1 MSEQNE
7 AEVLTSKVFWVVYLG
22 AMLFMLSVILF
33 VL

>member
-1 MSEQNE
+1 MSEQSE
-7 AEVLTSKVFWVVYLG
+7 AEVLTSKVFWAVFLG